1 MLFYLDSNQD
11 KQDQNLLCCHYTI
24 GQYYFLTA
32 QNYVFFCL
40 FPNKSEKNSTERLA
54 F

>member
-24 GQYYFLTA
+24 EQWSLFFDDTKV
-32 QNYVFFCL
+32 VFF
-40 FPNKSEKNSTERLA
+40 FISTKQKY
-54 F
+54 FFSDFF